1 MRNMKSFFQIE
12 PLNPLKDWF
21 EGLASHIQTAD
32 NIRILVPAT
41 LEGLLSTVPL
51 EAAFLDTKKSF
62 SRRFVH
68 SKVHQPRDEQR
79 ITVPEFMGLSIV
91 LDVESEHVRVE
102 HIEFDNKVVYLQPV
116 ELELEFKNSQ
126 KNRTSSLDIV
136 FVTSLLASLLAP
148 NGKKT
153 RAVRPFCG
161 LGLWSR
167 AVMDNT
173 IDGMY
178 TLVRNH
184 LQEEGSIRVVPLPEV
199 QNPVIDMLPEL
210 SPRMLKRLSE
220 RWSEMNYEQRCE
232 SLSEFALLGIGNEH
246 VSTARFEELI
256 WHRVLIGENEI
267 DTASSIFRIKRV
279 WPSDQNSAK
288 LLASKYADEVLTH
301 AKLPNP

>member
-1 MRNMKSFFQIE
+1 
-12 PLNPLKDWF
+12 
-21 EGLASHIQTAD
+21 
-32 NIRILVPAT
+32 
-41 LEGLLSTVPL
+41 
-51 EAAFLDTKKSF
+51 
-62 SRRFVH
+62 
-68 SKVHQPRDEQR
+68 
-79 ITVPEFMGLSIV
+79 
-91 LDVESEHVRVE
+91 
-102 HIEFDNKVVYLQPV
+102 
-116 ELELEFKNSQ
+116 
-126 KNRTSSLDIV
+126 
-136 FVTSLLASLLAP
+136 
-148 NGKKT
+148 
-153 RAVRPFCG
+153 
-161 LGLWSR
+161 
-167 AVMDNT
+167 MDNT

-267 DTASSIFRIKRV
+267 DTASSIFRIKRG